1 MERIFDVL
9 ERIQQLWNTLERTNP
24 NTSEYEEIMTKIR
37 ALSDEYQALIDAPKK
52 AQWYKMS
59 CLL

>member
-52 AQWYKMS
+52 PKGS
-59 CLL
+59 K